1 MKLITLKLSMFKGI
15 KDFEL
20 NCNGQNYNVYG
31 DNATGKTTL
40 KDALNW
46 LLFDKNSVDK
56 KDFDIMRIEHGEVV
70 HKTEPTVE
78 AVFDMED
85 GRRIQLKKVY
95 KEKWTKPRGQLNE
108 VMSGHTTTYY
118 INDVVKGATV
128 YRNFINSIID
138 ENKFKVL
145 TEPRYFNETLSVDER
160 KQILLDV
167 IGGVDQAVIIGINP
181 ELRELGVA
189 LNGRSVE
196 EQAAMTKTSLRE
208 TKKQIDEIRPAIR
221 ECENMKPSQDVAN
234 LGLYEAQEARA
245 REIITQLTN
254 QIAEAKAGKMNK
266 NLLDQY
272 NAKCK
277 EKAAKEK
284 EEGNRLSA
292 ERTALLSEVREAE
305 QRQAVSESDLRNVQG
320 SLSKLR
326 MELESCNNKRDYF
339 IKEFKEIKAR
349 TAHIEDIQT
358 ICPTCG
364 QDLPANKVEEAKRRQ
379 EENVAEFNLQRS
391 EKLKEIN
398 EQGKANT
405 ARITELNNQITALAT
420 QKAAL
425 DQECRQRKEDTEK
438 KAAVLKEF
446 DNEVRPE
453 GVEITQL
460 REELAKLEQQIHT
473 PDADIASKVAA
484 LEHEKTEQQ
493 KQMAEV
499 QANIAECK
507 QAQKIVMRIRELKD
521 SERELSKA
529 YMDLQKMLFL
539 CDEYTRKLTEYIDG
553 KIAEHFK
560 VARFRL
566 FKNNIT
572 NEGIEECCDTMMD
585 GKPYD
590 SLNAAA
596 QVEVGL
602 DIINTLAKQYGFSAP
617 VMIDNAESYTKLPGV
632 DDLQII
638 RLIVSASDKTLRVE
652 QAE

>member
-1 MKLITLKLSMFKGI
+1 
-15 KDFEL
+15 
-20 NCNGQNYNVYG
+20 
-31 DNATGKTTL
+31 
-40 KDALNW
+40 
-46 LLFDKNSVDK
+46 
-56 KDFDIMRIEHGEVV
+56 
-70 HKTEPTVE
+70 
-78 AVFDMED
+78 
-85 GRRIQLKKVY
+85 
-95 KEKWTKPRGQLNE
+95 
-108 VMSGHTTTYY
+108 MS
-118 INDVVKGATV
+118 
-128 YRNFINSIID
+128 S
-138 ENKFKVL
+138 
-145 TEPRYFNETLSVDER
+145 
-160 KQILLDV
+160 
-167 IGGVDQAVIIGINP
+167 GGVDQAVIIGINP

-521 SERELSKA
+521 SESELSKA

-596 QVEVGL
+596 QIKVGL
-602 DIINTLAKQYGFSAP
+602 DIIRTLARQYGFSAP
-617 VMIDNAESYTKLPGV
+617 VMIDNAESYTKLPDMEG
-632 DDLQII
+632 LQII
-638 RLIVSASDKTLRVE
+638 RLIVSEDDKTLRTE
-652 QAE
+652 QA

>member
-46 LLFDKNSVDK
+46 LLFDKNSADK

-78 AVFDMED
+78 AVFSVED

-160 KQILLDV
+160 KRILLDI

-181 ELRELGVA
+181 ELRELGAA

-196 EQAAMTKTSLRE
+196 EQATMTKTSLRE
-208 TKKQIDEIRPAIR
+208 TKKQIDEIGPAIR

-553 KIAEHFK
+553 KVAEHFK

-572 NEGIEECCDTMMD
+572 NEGIEECCDTMMN
-585 GKPYD
+585 GKPYE

-602 DIINTLAKQYGFSAP
+602 DIIRTLARQYGFSAP
-617 VMIDNAESYTKLPGV
+617 VMIDNAESYTKLPDMEG
-632 DDLQII
+632 LQII
-638 RLIVSASDKTLRVE
+638 RLIVSEDDKTLRTE
-652 QAE
+652 QA

>member
-1 MKLITLKLSMFKGI
+1 MRLISLHLENFKGI
-15 KDFEL
+15 KAFNLD
-20 NCNGQNYNVYG
+20 CNGENYNVYG

-46 LLFDKNSVDK
+46 LLFDKNAADK

-70 HKTEPTVE
+70 HKTEPTVA

-181 ELRELGVA
+181 ELRELGAA

-208 TKKQIDEIRPAIR
+208 TKKQIDEIGPAIR

-234 LGLYEAQEARA
+234 LGLYEAQEDRA
-245 REIITQLTN
+245 REKITLINN
-254 QIAEAKAGKMNK
+254 QIAEAKAGKVDK
-266 NLLDQY
+266 TLLDQY

-277 EKAAKEK
+277 EKAEKEK

-292 ERTALLSEVREAE
+292 ERTALLLEVREAE
-305 QRQAVSESDLRNVQG
+305 QRLAVSESDLRTVQG
-320 SLSKLR
+320 SISKLG

-405 ARITELNNQITALAT
+405 GKITELNDHITALAA
-420 QKAAL
+420 QKTAL
-425 DQECRQRKEDTEK
+425 DTECRQRKEDVEK
-438 KAAVLKEF
+438 KNAALKEF
-446 DNEVRPE
+446 DATLHPE
-453 GVEITQL
+453 AAEITRL
-460 REELAKLEQQIHT
+460 RAEIADLEKQINTPAAGISDKVVALEQ
-473 PDADIASKVAA
+473 
-484 LEHEKTEQQ
+484 EKMEQQ
-493 KQMAEV
+493 KQLAEA
-499 QANIAECK
+499 QENIAECK

-539 CDEYTRKLTEYIDG
+539 CGEYTRKLTEYIDS
-553 KIAEHFK
+553 KVAEHFK

-572 NEGIEECCDTMMD
+572 NEGVEECCDTMMN
-585 GKPYD
+585 GKPYE

-602 DIINTLAKQYGFSAP
+602 DIIRTLARQYGFSAP
-617 VMIDNAESYTKLPGV
+617 VMIDNAESYTKLPDTEG
-632 DDLQII
+632 LQII
-638 RLIVSASDKTLRVE
+638 RLIVSEDDKTLRVE

>member
-160 KQILLDV
+160 KRILLDI

-181 ELRELGVA
+181 DLRELGAA

-196 EQAAMTKTSLRE
+196 EQATMTKTSLRE
-208 TKKQIDEIRPAIR
+208 TKKQIDEIGPAIR

-358 ICPTCG
+358 NCPTCG
-364 QDLPANKVEEAKRRQ
+364 QDLPVNKVEEAKRRQ

-553 KIAEHFK
+553 KVAEHFK

-572 NEGIEECCDTMMD
+572 NEGIEECCDTMMN
-585 GKPYD
+585 GKPYE

-602 DIINTLAKQYGFSAP
+602 DIIRTLARQYGFSAP
-617 VMIDNAESYTKLPGV
+617 VMIDNAESYTKLPDMEG
-632 DDLQII
+632 LQII
-638 RLIVSASDKTLRVE
+638 RLIVSEDDKTLRTE
-652 QAE
+652 QA

>member
-1 MKLITLKLSMFKGI
+1 MRLISLHLENFKGI
-15 KDFEL
+15 KAFNLD
-20 NCNGQNYNVYG
+20 CNGENYNVYG

-46 LLFDKNSVDK
+46 LLFDKNAADK

-70 HKTEPTVE
+70 HKTEPTVA

-95 KEKWTKPRGQLNE
+95 KEKWTKPRGQLKE

-539 CDEYTRKLTEYIDG
+539 CDEYTRKLTEYIDS
-553 KIAEHFK
+553 KVAEHFK
-560 VARFRL
+560 IARFRL
-566 FKNNIT
+566 FRNNVT
-572 NEGIEECCDTMMD
+572 NEGVEDCCDVMMD
-585 GKPYD
+585 GKPYE

-602 DIINTLAKQYGFSAP
+602 DIINTLTQRYGLTAP
-617 VMIDNAESYTKLPGV
+617 VMIDNAESYTRLPDTG
-632 DDLQII
+632 DLQVI
-638 RLIVSASDKTLRVE
+638 RLIVSAADKELRVE
-652 QAE
+652 QA

>member
-553 KIAEHFK
+553 KVAEHFK

-572 NEGIEECCDTMMD
+572 NEGIEECCDTMMN
-585 GKPYD
+585 GKPYE

-596 QVEVGL
+596 QIKVGL
-602 DIINTLAKQYGFSAP
+602 DIIRTLARQYGFSAP
-617 VMIDNAESYTKLPGV
+617 VMIDNAESYTKLPDMEG
-632 DDLQII
+632 LQII
-638 RLIVSASDKTLRVE
+638 RLIVSEDDKTLRTE
-652 QAE
+652 QA

>member
-1 MKLITLKLSMFKGI
+1 
-15 KDFEL
+15 
-20 NCNGQNYNVYG
+20 
-31 DNATGKTTL
+31 
-40 KDALNW
+40 
-46 LLFDKNSVDK
+46 
-56 KDFDIMRIEHGEVV
+56 
-70 HKTEPTVE
+70 
-78 AVFDMED
+78 MED

-95 KEKWTKPRGQLNE
+95 KEKWTKPRGQLKE

-189 LNGRSVE
+189 LNGRSIE

-617 VMIDNAESYTKLPGV
+617 VMIDNAESYTKLPDTEG
-632 DDLQII
+632 LQII
-638 RLIVSASDKTLRVE
+638 RLIVSEDDKALRVE

>member
-46 LLFDKNSVDK
+46 LLFDENSADK
-56 KDFDIMRIEHGEVV
+56 KDFDIMRIEQGEVV

-85 GRRIQLKKVY
+85 GRTVQLKKVY
-95 KEKWTKPRGQLNE
+95 KEKWTKPRGQLAE
-108 VMSGHTTTYY
+108 VMAGHTTTYY
-118 INDVVKGATV
+118 INEVVKGATA

-160 KQILLDV
+160 KRILLDI
-167 IGGVDQAVIIGINP
+167 IGGVDQAVIIGSNP
-181 ELRELGVA
+181 DLRELGAA
-189 LNGRSVE
+189 LHGRSVE

-208 TKKQIDEIRPAIR
+208 TKKQIDEIAPAIR

-234 LGLYEAQEARA
+234 LGLYEAQEARV
-245 REIITQLTN
+245 RERITLIN
-254 QIAEAKAGKMNK
+254 SQIAAAKAGKVDK
-266 NLLDQY
+266 YLLDQY
-272 NAKCK
+272 NTKCK
-277 EKAAKEK
+277 EKVDKEK
-284 EEGNRLSA
+284 EEAGKLGA
-292 ERTALLSEVREAE
+292 ERSGLLSEVREAE
-305 QRQAVSESDLRNVQG
+305 QRLAVTEADLRNVQG
-320 SLSKLR
+320 SIAKLG
-326 MELESCNNKRDYF
+326 MELENCNNKREYL
-339 IKEFKEIKAR
+339 IREFKEEKAR
-349 TAHIEDIQT
+349 TAHVEDIHT
-358 ICPTCG
+358 VCPTCG
-364 QDLPANKVEEAKRRQ
+364 QSLPVNKVEEAKRRQ

-405 ARITELNNQITALAT
+405 VRITELNNQITALAT

>member
-596 QVEVGL
+596 QIKVGL
-602 DIINTLAKQYGFSAP
+602 DIIRTLARQYGFSAP
-617 VMIDNAESYTKLPGV
+617 VMIDNAESYTKLPDMEG
-632 DDLQII
+632 LQII
-638 RLIVSASDKTLRVE
+638 RLIVSEDDKTLRTE
-652 QAE
+652 QA

>member
-46 LLFDKNSVDK
+46 LLFDKNSADK
-56 KDFDIMRIEHGEVV
+56 KDFDIMRIEQGEVV

-85 GRRIQLKKVY
+85 GRTVQLKKVY
-95 KEKWTKPRGQLNE
+95 KEKWTKPRGQLAE
-108 VMSGHTTTYY
+108 VMAGHTTTYY
-118 INDVVKGATV
+118 INEVVKGATA

-160 KQILLDV
+160 KRILLDI
-167 IGGVDQAVIIGINP
+167 IGGVDQAVIIGSNP
-181 ELRELGVA
+181 A
-189 LNGRSVE
+189 LHGRSVE

-208 TKKQIDEIRPAIR
+208 TKKQIDEIAPAIR

-234 LGLYEAQEARA
+234 LGLYEAQEARV
-245 REIITQLTN
+245 RERITLIN
-254 QIAEAKAGKMNK
+254 SQIAAAKAGKVDK
-266 NLLDQY
+266 YLLDQY
-272 NAKCK
+272 NTKCK
-277 EKAAKEK
+277 EKVDKEK
-284 EEGNRLSA
+284 EEAGKLGA
-292 ERTALLSEVREAE
+292 ERSGLLSEVREAE
-305 QRQAVSESDLRNVQG
+305 QRLAVTEADLRNVQG
-320 SLSKLR
+320 SIAKLG
-326 MELESCNNKRDYF
+326 MELENCNNKREYL
-339 IKEFKEIKAR
+339 IREFKEEKAR
-349 TAHIEDIQT
+349 TAHVEDIHT
-358 ICPTCG
+358 VCPTCG
-364 QDLPANKVEEAKRRQ
+364 QSLPVNKVEEAKRRQ

-405 ARITELNNQITALAT
+405 VRITELNNQITALAT

>member
-1 MKLITLKLSMFKGI
+1 MRLISLHLENFKGI
-15 KDFEL
+15 KAFNLD
-20 NCNGQNYNVYG
+20 CNGENYNVYG

-46 LLFDKNSVDK
+46 LLFDKNAADK

-70 HKTEPTVE
+70 HKTEPTVA

-95 KEKWTKPRGQLNE
+95 KEKWTKPRGQLKE

-189 LNGRSVE
+189 LNGRSIE

-602 DIINTLAKQYGFSAP
+602 DIINTLTQRYGLTAP
-617 VMIDNAESYTKLPGV
+617 VMIDNAESYTRLPDTG
-632 DDLQII
+632 DLQVI
-638 RLIVSASDKTLRVE
+638 RLIVSAADKELRVE
-652 QAE
+652 QA

>member
-1 MKLITLKLSMFKGI
+1 MRLISLHLENFKGI
-15 KDFEL
+15 KAFNLD
-20 NCNGQNYNVYG
+20 CNGENYNVYG

-46 LLFDKNSVDK
+46 LLFDKNAADK

-70 HKTEPTVE
+70 HKTEPTVA

-95 KEKWTKPRGQLNE
+95 KEKWTKPRGQLKE

-277 EKAAKEK
+277 EKAEKEK

-617 VMIDNAESYTKLPGV
+617 VMIDNAESYTKLPDTEG
-632 DDLQII
+632 LQII
-638 RLIVSASDKTLRVE
+638 RLIVSEDDKALRVE

>member
-1 MKLITLKLSMFKGI
+1 MRLISLHLENFKGI
-15 KDFEL
+15 KAFNLD
-20 NCNGQNYNVYG
+20 CNGENYNVYG

-46 LLFDKNSVDK
+46 LLFDKNAADK

-70 HKTEPTVE
+70 HKTEPTVA

-95 KEKWTKPRGQLNE
+95 KEKWTKPRGQLKE

-189 LNGRSVE
+189 LNGRSIE

-617 VMIDNAESYTKLPGV
+617 VMIDNAESYTKLPDTEG
-632 DDLQII
+632 LQII
-638 RLIVSASDKTLRVE
+638 RLIVSEDDKALRVE

>member
-46 LLFDKNSVDK
+46 LLFDKNSADK

-78 AVFDMED
+78 AVFSMED

-160 KQILLDV
+160 KRILLDI

-181 ELRELGVA
+181 ELRELGAA

-208 TKKQIDEIRPAIR
+208 TKKQIDEIGPAIR

-349 TAHIEDIQT
+349 TAHLEDIQT

-572 NEGIEECCDTMMD
+572 NEGIEECCDTMMN
-585 GKPYD
+585 GKPYE

-602 DIINTLAKQYGFSAP
+602 DIIRTLARQYGFSAP
-617 VMIDNAESYTKLPGV
+617 VMIDNAESYTKLPDMEG
-632 DDLQII
+632 LQII
-638 RLIVSASDKTLRVE
+638 RLIVSEDDKTLRTE
-652 QAE
+652 QA

>member
-46 LLFDKNSVDK
+46 LLFDKNSADK
-56 KDFDIMRIEHGEVV
+56 KDFDIMRIEQGEVV

-85 GRRIQLKKVY
+85 GRTVQLKKVY
-95 KEKWTKPRGQLNE
+95 KEKWTKPRGQLAE
-108 VMSGHTTTYY
+108 VMAGHTTTYY
-118 INDVVKGATV
+118 INEVVKGATA

-160 KQILLDV
+160 KRILLDI
-167 IGGVDQAVIIGINP
+167 IGGVDQAVIIGSNP
-181 ELRELGVA
+181 DLRELGAA
-189 LNGRSVE
+189 LHGRSVE

-208 TKKQIDEIRPAIR
+208 TKKQIDEIAPAIR

-234 LGLYEAQEARA
+234 LGLYEAQEARV
-245 REIITQLTN
+245 RERITLIN
-254 QIAEAKAGKMNK
+254 SQIAAAKAGKVDK
-266 NLLDQY
+266 YLLDQY
-272 NAKCK
+272 NTKCK
-277 EKAAKEK
+277 EKVDKEK
-284 EEGNRLSA
+284 EEAGKLGA
-292 ERTALLSEVREAE
+292 ERSGLLSEVREAE
-305 QRQAVSESDLRNVQG
+305 QRLAVTEADLRNVQG
-320 SLSKLR
+320 SIAKLG
-326 MELESCNNKRDYF
+326 MELENCNNKREYL
-339 IKEFKEIKAR
+339 IREFKEEKAR
-349 TAHIEDIQT
+349 TAHVEDIHT
-358 ICPTCG
+358 VCPTCG
-364 QDLPANKVEEAKRRQ
+364 QSLPVNKVEEAKRRQ

-405 ARITELNNQITALAT
+405 VRITELNNQITALAT

>member
-208 TKKQIDEIRPAIR
+208 TKKQIDEIAPAIR

-234 LGLYEAQEARA
+234 LGLYEAQEARV
-245 REIITQLTN
+245 RERITLIN
-254 QIAEAKAGKMNK
+254 SQIAAAKAGKVDK
-266 NLLDQY
+266 YLLDQY
-272 NAKCK
+272 NTKCK
-277 EKAAKEK
+277 EKVDKEK
-284 EEGNRLSA
+284 EEAGKLGA
-292 ERTALLSEVREAE
+292 ERSGLLSEVREAE
-305 QRQAVSESDLRNVQG
+305 QRLAVTEADLRNVQG
-320 SLSKLR
+320 SIAKLG
-326 MELESCNNKRDYF
+326 MELENCNNKREYL
-339 IKEFKEIKAR
+339 IREFKEEKAR
-349 TAHIEDIQT
+349 TAHVEDIHT
-358 ICPTCG
+358 VCPTCG
-364 QDLPANKVEEAKRRQ
+364 QSLPVNKVEEAKRRQ

-405 ARITELNNQITALAT
+405 VRITELNNQITALAT

>member
-181 ELRELGVA
+181 DLRELGAA
-189 LNGRSVE
+189 LHGRSVE
-196 EQAAMTKTSLRE
+196 EQATMTKTSLRE
-208 TKKQIDEIRPAIR
+208 TKKQIDEIGPAIR

-284 EEGNRLSA
+284 EEGNRLST

-358 ICPTCG
+358 NCPTCG
-364 QDLPANKVEEAKRRQ
+364 QDLPVNKVEEAKRRQ

-572 NEGIEECCDTMMD
+572 NEGIEECCDTMMN
-585 GKPYD
+585 GKPYE

-596 QVEVGL
+596 QIKVGL
-602 DIINTLAKQYGFSAP
+602 DIIRTLARQYGFSAP
-617 VMIDNAESYTKLPGV
+617 VMIDNAESYTKLPDMEG
-632 DDLQII
+632 LQII
-638 RLIVSASDKTLRVE
+638 RLIVSEDDKTLRTE
-652 QAE
+652 QA

>member
-566 FKNNIT
+566 FKNNIA
-572 NEGIEECCDTMMD
+572 NEGIEECCDTMMN
-585 GKPYD
+585 GKPYE

-602 DIINTLAKQYGFSAP
+602 DIIRTLARQYGFSAP
-617 VMIDNAESYTKLPGV
+617 VMIDNAESYTKLPDTEG
-632 DDLQII
+632 LQII
-638 RLIVSASDKTLRVE
+638 RLIVSEDDKTLRVE

>member
-46 LLFDKNSVDK
+46 LLFDKNSADK

-78 AVFDMED
+78 AVFSVED

-160 KQILLDV
+160 KRILLDI

-181 ELRELGVA
+181 ELRELGAA

-208 TKKQIDEIRPAIR
+208 TKKQIDEIGPAIR

-358 ICPTCG
+358 NCPTCG
-364 QDLPANKVEEAKRRQ
+364 QDLPVNKVEEAKRRQ

-572 NEGIEECCDTMMD
+572 NEGIEECCDTMMN
-585 GKPYD
+585 GKPYE

-596 QVEVGL
+596 QIKVGL
-602 DIINTLAKQYGFSAP
+602 DIIRTLARQYGFSAP
-617 VMIDNAESYTKLPGV
+617 VMIDNAESYTKLPDMEG
-632 DDLQII
+632 LQII
-638 RLIVSASDKTLRVE
+638 RLIVSEDDKTLRTE
-652 QAE
+652 QA